1 MSCADSSQSHSIIK
15 IGAAPKKDILDF
27 SRDELTA
34 LITDK
39 GFPRYRAIQLFEW
52 VHKKK
57 VSDLSLMTDLPKDI
71 REVLPSLFDFPVAAI
86 ESRQISTDGTRKY
99 LFKTSLGNLVESVM
113 IKQPNRM
120 TLCVSS
126 QIGCGMGCSFC
137 RTGTMGFI
145 KNLTTSEILQ
155 QVRGV
160 IEDAKNFGDMFTNI
174 VFMGMGEP
182 LHNFNNVC
190 RALTMLRDQKGY
202 DFSGRKITISSVGL
216 VPAIAKFGQAGID
229 VNLAISLNATTDEV
243 RDEIMPIN
251 KKFPLAVLLQTLRD
265 YPLKHKRKI
274 TIEYVMLAG
283 VNDSEADMRRLPG
296 LLKGIPSKV
305 NLIPYN
311 ANAGLGFEP
320 PSRAI
325 ISQWMDYLFKKGI
338 DTTIRWSKG
347 VDISAA
353 CGQLAVNAI
362 KEKKKREATYTGP
375 SLAPDAQQQLEC

>member
-1 MSCADSSQSHSIIK
+1 
-15 IGAAPKKDILDF
+15 
-27 SRDELTA
+27 
-34 LITDK
+34 
-39 GFPRYRAIQLFEW
+39 
-52 VHKKK
+52 
-57 VSDLSLMTDLPKDI
+57 
-71 REVLPSLFDFPVAAI
+71 
-86 ESRQISTDGTRKY
+86 
-99 LFKTSLGNLVESVM
+99 
-113 IKQPNRM
+113 
-120 TLCVSS
+120 
-126 QIGCGMGCSFC
+126 
-137 RTGTMGFI
+137 
-145 KNLTTSEILQ
+145 
-155 QVRGV
+155 
-160 IEDAKNFGDMFTNI
+160 
-174 VFMGMGEP
+174 
-182 LHNFNNVC
+182 
-190 RALTMLRDQKGY
+190 
-202 DFSGRKITISSVGL
+202 
-216 VPAIAKFGQAGID
+216 
-229 VNLAISLNATTDEV
+229 
-243 RDEIMPIN
+243 
-251 KKFPLAVLLQTLRD
+251 VLLQTLRD